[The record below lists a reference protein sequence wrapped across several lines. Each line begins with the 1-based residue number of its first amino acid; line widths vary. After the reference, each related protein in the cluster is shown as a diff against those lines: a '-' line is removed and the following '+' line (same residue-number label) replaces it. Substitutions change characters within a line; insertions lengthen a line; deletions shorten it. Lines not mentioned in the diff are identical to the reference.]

1 MWRCGGSAGDV
12 VAPARDVVAQLGMWY
27 SSCCGCGGSA
37 GDEVAPAGDE
47 VALAGDVD
55 AKYVDEV
62 DVDFDVC

>member
-1 MWRCGGSAGDV
+1 MWR
-12 VAPARDVVAQLGMWY
+12 
-27 SSCCGCGGSA
+27 CGGSA

-62 DVDFDVC
+62 DVDLDVC